1 MARERYNWLDIMKLI
16 AIWLMDTTHYD
27 GMGRFGILGLY
38 SVLGI
43 LFFSSGFTAFT
54 RKDSPLLQ
62 FIKGKFISIMVPYF
76 AFCFLTLAIRA
87 FMLEMSMGEMI
98 AWTRG
103 ILSGVRNQVPL
114 AAMWFL
120 PCLFCMEIYY
130 HVLTRLLK
138 NRWLV
143 LAVCAAI
150 SFWVKMVHEGP
161 EYLWGVE
168 VAGRYLIYYALGDV
182 FSHFWR
188 SRQGRPFGL
197 AAKGVFAVVAAF
209 SFYILYV
216 NFYFGL
222 TYFPSLAGMEEAP
235 YWMLSLLT
243 FLYQCSAVV
252 CAMVLGFAFQQ
263 VPLLCAMGRMTLV
276 LCGTE
281 QIVKVLVP
289 MAFEAIGLTIPAGG
303 GAMMVL
309 QAFGM
314 MLVAYFCFAKPI
326 QKYFP
331 WMLGKFSKP
340 VKPQ

>member
-16 AIWLMDTTHYD
+16 AIWLMYTTHYD

-197 AAKGVFAVVAAF
+197 AAKP
-209 SFYILYV
+209 
-216 NFYFGL
+216 
-222 TYFPSLAGMEEAP
+222 PSATAP
-235 YWMLSLLT
+235 TAST
-243 FLYQCSAVV
+243 
-252 CAMVLGFAFQQ
+252 
-263 VPLLCAMGRMTLV
+263 
-276 LCGTE
+276 
-281 QIVKVLVP
+281 
-289 MAFEAIGLTIPAGG
+289 
-303 GAMMVL
+303 GA
-309 QAFGM
+309 
-314 MLVAYFCFAKPI
+314 CCP
-326 QKYFP
+326 
-331 WMLGKFSKP
+331 S
-340 VKPQ
+340 

>member
-16 AIWLMDTTHYD
+16 AIWLMYTTHYD

-161 EYLWGVE
+161 EYLWGCLL
-168 VAGRYLIYYALGDV
+168 YTSD
-182 FSHFWR
+182 
-188 SRQGRPFGL
+188 
-197 AAKGVFAVVAAF
+197 AADE
-209 SFYILYV
+209 L
-216 NFYFGL
+216 
-222 TYFPSLAGMEEAP
+222 
-235 YWMLSLLT
+235 
-243 FLYQCSAVV
+243 
-252 CAMVLGFAFQQ
+252 
-263 VPLLCAMGRMTLV
+263 
-276 LCGTE
+276 
-281 QIVKVLVP
+281 
-289 MAFEAIGLTIPAGG
+289 
-303 GAMMVL
+303 
-309 QAFGM
+309 
-314 MLVAYFCFAKPI
+314 
-326 QKYFP
+326 
-331 WMLGKFSKP
+331 
-340 VKPQ
+340 

>member
-16 AIWLMDTTHYD
+16 AIWLMYTTHYD

-150 SFWVKMVHEGP
+150 GFWVKMVHEGP

-235 YWMLSLLT
+235 YWMLSLLRSD
-243 FLYQCSAVV
+243 C
-252 CAMVLGFAFQQ
+252 
-263 VPLLCAMGRMTLV
+263 GR
-276 LCGTE
+276 
-281 QIVKVLVP
+281 
-289 MAFEAIGLTIPAGG
+289 
-303 GAMMVL
+303 
-309 QAFGM
+309 
-314 MLVAYFCFAKPI
+314 
-326 QKYFP
+326 
-331 WMLGKFSKP
+331 
-340 VKPQ
+340 